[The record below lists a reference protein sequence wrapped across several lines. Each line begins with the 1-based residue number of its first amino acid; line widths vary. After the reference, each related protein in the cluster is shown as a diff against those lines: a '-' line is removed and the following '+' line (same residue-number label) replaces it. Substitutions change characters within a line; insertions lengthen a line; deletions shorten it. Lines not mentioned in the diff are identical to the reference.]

1 MGLLIIVSELVTYYE
16 EAALRNPASYAWLMG
31 VTLLAW
37 LVAAR
42 RGRGARARIPALSF
56 EEQPEPA
63 VVGLGLAGRN

>member
-1 MGLLIIVSELVTYYE
+1 
-16 EAALRNPASYAWLMG
+16 MG